1 MYISDTLQ
9 ADGIVATPIS
19 IICKSFQTQS
29 CYGRTPLVDPQLRD
43 VWELACMRSKS
54 LKVPS
59 VTNSYELIT
68 INSSLSGLSE
78 HMMDEKKISYIV
90 CS

>member
-1 MYISDTLQ
+1 ME
-9 ADGIVATPIS
+9 G
-19 IICKSFQTQS
+19 
-29 CYGRTPLVDPQLRD
+29 PQLRD

-54 LKVPS
+54 LRVPS